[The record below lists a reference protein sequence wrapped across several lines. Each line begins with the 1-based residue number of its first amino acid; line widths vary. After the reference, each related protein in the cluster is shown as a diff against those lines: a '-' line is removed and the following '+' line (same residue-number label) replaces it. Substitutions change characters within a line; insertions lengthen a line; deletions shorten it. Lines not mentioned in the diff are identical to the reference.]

1 MAVNAKLRRDLI
13 KLIIFLVVSV
23 LITLSVVATL
33 LDLKLGQP
41 QTTYKAVFTNATDL
55 ESGDVVR
62 IAGVEVGKVQGV
74 DPVLAS
80 KVDKKPEANCPPDTT
95 PSPTNNDYVAVV
107 TFTVSSAQHLT
118 TSSEASV
125 AFENLLGQ
133 RYLQIGPGKGTGQP
147 LKSGAE
153 IPSCLTT
160 PGLDLTTVFTGFQPL
175 IAALNPTQVNE
186 LTGSIIAVLQ
196 GESGS
201 VSNLVNQTA
210 VLTSNLAS
218 KQQVIDRVIDNLTP
232 LLTSVNQ
239 DDTQITN
246 LIRGLDTLTTGL
258 AGQRQQIGDAVQGLA
273 NLNDATNKLYNGVQ
287 PTLDQDLAGLRNV
300 TNELTDG
307 QGHLNQV
314 GTTLGVDLQGLPGL
328 LNALDKASNSGNY
341 LAVYICNLTIATTNP
356 ISVKLSP
363 GVPQSPPLSVPT
375 GLIGVPTYHSPVCT
389 VGPGQP

>member
-1 MAVNAKLRRDLI
+1 MAVNTKLRRDLI

-41 QTTYKAVFTNATDL
+41 QTSYHAVFSNASDL

-62 IAGVEVGKVQGV
+62 IAGVEVGKVTGV
-74 DPVLAS
+74 SVTKDYQA
-80 KVDKKPEANCPPDTT
+80 KVD
-95 PSPTNNDYVAVV
+95 
-107 TFTVSSAQHLT
+107 FTVESSQRLT
-118 TSSEASV
+118 SNTTASIE
-125 AFENLLGQ
+125 FENLLGQ
-133 RYLQIGPGKGTGQP
+133 RYLQISQPRTGGDPLRSGGT
-147 LKSGAE
+147 
-153 IPSCLTT
+153 IPVQRTT

-201 VSNLVNQTA
+201 VGNLINQTA

-218 KQQVIDRVIDNLTP
+218 KQQVINQVIDNLAP
-232 LLTSVNQ
+232 LLTNVNK
-239 DDTQITN
+239 DDTQITQ
-246 LIRGLDTLTTGL
+246 LIRGLDTLTNGL
-258 AGQRQQIGDAVQGLA
+258 AGERQQVGDAVLGLA

-287 PTLDQDLAGLRNV
+287 PTLDQDLVGLRNV

-314 GTTLGVDLQGLPGL
+314 GTNLGVDLQGLPGL

-375 GLIGVPTYHSPVCT
+375 GLIGVPTYHSAVCSA
-389 VGPGQP
+389 GPGQP